1 MNRRSPA
8 SELYFRA
15 CCSLLFFIAAAASFQ
30 GFYTKWHFREPGVLY
45 GAGTSNERRFGLPEI
60 LDGTASRPFVYRQL
74 VPSLANS
81 LDRLIPREIKT
92 HLYQSASNESRFSDI
107 LLASPVA
114 RNPAYFFRYS
124 IVYVVTFLF
133 AWLSVFAM
141 YLVCRAVDFPPAVR
155 VFAPVV
161 MILLFPYFMS
171 NGGYFY
177 DYPELAFLALAVWM
191 ALKFDWWWM
200 LPLVAVAT
208 WNKESFLLIIPTL
221 FPILRQKN
229 SRVSALIGTG
239 ALALASAGVYFNLRL
254 RFQGNPGGTVLHEWR
269 DQLRFLAHPLNFL
282 RWEKTYGIP
291 AFKAFTLIPL
301 ILIVWTA
308 LRGWRRLPLEIQR
321 HGQIAALINFP
332 LFFLF
337 CAPGEIRDLSLLYIV
352 FLLLLAANF
361 TTEPKPLVEFKKNEF
376 EQREFAEAAS

>member
-200 LPLVAVAT
+200 LPLVAIAT
-208 WNKESFLLIIPTL
+208 WNKESFLLVIPTL
-221 FPILRQKN
+221 YPILRKRN
-229 SRVSALIGTG
+229 SRRSARIGT
-239 ALALASAGVYFNLRL
+239 ALLALTSAAVGLALNLHYRH
-254 RFQGNPGGTVLHEWR
+254 NPGGTVVSKWR
-269 DQLRFLAHPLNFL
+269 AQITFLVHPMQFL
-282 RWEKTYGIP
+282 FSWERTYGIP
-291 AFKAFTLIPL
+291 VFKTFTLLPVA
-301 ILIVWTA
+301 LIVWTVY
-308 LRGWRRLPLEIQR
+308 RGWPRLPVEIRR
-321 HGQIAALINFP
+321 HARIASVIIFP
-332 LFFLF
+332 LFVLF
-337 CAPGEIRDLSLLYIV
+337 CGPGEIRDLSMLYVV
-352 FLLLLAANF
+352 FLLVLAANL
-361 TTEPKPLVEFKKNEF
+361 TTDHETWAGQEPKKL
-376 EQREFAEAAS
+376 ASASR

>member
-1 MNRRSPA
+1 
-8 SELYFRA
+8 
-15 CCSLLFFIAAAASFQ
+15 
-30 GFYTKWHFREPGVLY
+30 
-45 GAGTSNERRFGLPEI
+45 
-60 LDGTASRPFVYRQL
+60 
-74 VPSLANS
+74 
-81 LDRLIPREIKT
+81 
-92 HLYQSASNESRFSDI
+92 
-107 LLASPVA
+107 
-114 RNPAYFFRYS
+114 
-124 IVYVVTFLF
+124 
-133 AWLSVFAM
+133 
-141 YLVCRAVDFPPAVR
+141 
-155 VFAPVV
+155 
-161 MILLFPYFMS
+161 
-171 NGGYFY
+171 
-177 DYPELAFLALAVWM
+177 
-191 ALKFDWWWM
+191 M

-221 FPILRQKN
+221 FPILRQKS

-308 LRGWRRLPLEIQR
+308 FRGWRRLPLEIQR

-361 TTEPKPLVEFKKNEF
+361 TAEPKPLVEFKKDEV
-376 EQREFAEAAS
+376 EQREFAEVAS